1 MNQEI
6 LQALLKKRS
15 KSYALVW
22 AAIYAFADKDEMKGS
37 VAGLCAL
44 LKISKSTLLRGL
56 NEGQKIDERIEYS
69 VTADALRISGL
80 VKGKRTTKS
89 SAVEKSVVYKPMM
102 DVYSDFF
109 LERTGLRPKISA
121 ADGKALKNIIA
132 YLKQQVKDK
141 SDETAVVDAWKYVF
155 ANWDVLN
162 AYHKSR
168 VKLVQIDSDLPNIL
182 YTMKQPKTHKGNESR
197 LDKFRKAADRDSR

>member
-6 LQALLKKRS
+6 LRVLLKKRS

-22 AAIYAFADKDEMKGS
+22 AAIYAFAEKGEMKGS
-37 VAGLCAL
+37 VAELCAL
-44 LKISKSTLLRGL
+44 LKVSKSTLLRGL
-56 NEGQKIDERIEYS
+56 NEGLKIDEGIQYS
-69 VTADALRISGL
+69 INSDALLINGL
-80 VKGKRTTKS
+80 LKTKKAVKQPDN
-89 SAVEKSVVYKPMM
+89 EKSVVWKPMLN
-102 DVYSDFF
+102 VYSEFF

-141 SDETAVVDAWKYVF
+141 ADEKAVVGAWQYVF

-162 AYHKSR
+162 DYHKSR

-182 YTMKQPKTHKGNESR
+182 YMMKQPKTHKSNESR
-197 LDKFRKAADRDSR
+197 LDKFRKAAERDSR